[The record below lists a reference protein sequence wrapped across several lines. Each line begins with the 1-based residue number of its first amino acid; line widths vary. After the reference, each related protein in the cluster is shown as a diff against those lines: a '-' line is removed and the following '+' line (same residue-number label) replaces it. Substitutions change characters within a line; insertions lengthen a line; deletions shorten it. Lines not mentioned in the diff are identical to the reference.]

1 MTTKDRIR
9 GRRVGIIGMACSGL
23 AAARLIKRLGG
34 VPFVSDIK
42 NENQLSAELAE
53 LKTLEIEFETGG
65 HTEKVLKS
73 DFIVLSPGVPQT
85 IPILEKIQENGIP
98 VFSEIELASWFC
110 RGKIIAITGSNG
122 KTTTTSLTGAILTA
136 AGINNFVCGNIG
148 APFADAIAS
157 IAPDDYAIVEVSN
170 FQLETIEE
178 FKPNIAMILNLTPDH
193 LDRYD
198 SFDSYK
204 QAKYRITENQDSSDY
219 LILNADDVVIDKN
232 SISTKARKIHFSTAQ
247 SLANGVYLEGK
258 RLVGKINNER
268 YDIIDIDR
276 IRIPGPHNLQN
287 AAAAALAALIIGIEP
302 RDIAIALQSFPGV
315 PHRLEDS
322 GVVAGIKF
330 INDSKA
336 TNVDSVCYALRSID
350 TPICLIAG
358 GRDKGGSYRPII
370 EHGKGRIKEIIL
382 IGEARE
388 KMFEALGKT
397 FPVQFAESLEDAVK
411 KAFDAASP
419 GDTVLLSP
427 ACSSFD
433 MFINFEKRGETFK
446 NSVLALKNGQESA
459 KNYGLK

>member
-1 MTTKDRIR
+1 MTTKDRIT
-9 GRRVGIIGMACSGL
+9 GRRVGVIGMARSGL
-23 AAARLIKRLGG
+23 AAARLVKRLGG
-34 VPFVSDIK
+34 EPFVSDVK
-42 NENQLSAELAE
+42 NESQLPAELAE
-53 LKTLEIEFETGG
+53 LKALEIECESGG
-65 HTEKVLKS
+65 HTERVLKS
-73 DFIVLSPGVPQT
+73 DFIVLSPGVPKT
-85 IPILEKIQENGIP
+85 IPIMEKIHDAGIP
-98 VFSEIELASWFC
+98 IFSEIELASWFC
-110 RGKIIAITGSNG
+110 RGKIVAITGSNG

-148 APFADAIAS
+148 APFADAVANITA
-157 IAPDDYAIVEVSN
+157 DDYAVVEVSN

-193 LDRYD
+193 LDRYE
-198 SFDSYK
+198 SFDDYK
-204 QAKYRITENQDSSDY
+204 QAKYRITENQNSSDY
-219 LILNADDVVIDKN
+219 LILNADDAVIDKN
-232 SISTKARKIHFSTAQ
+232 NISAEARKTHFSIAH
-247 SLANGVYLEGK
+247 SLANGVYVEGK
-258 RLVGKINNER
+258 RLVGKINDEQ
-268 YDIIDIDR
+268 YDIIDIDK

-287 AAAAALAALIIGIEP
+287 AAAAALASLIIGIKP
-302 RDIAIALQSFPGV
+302 KDIASALQSFPGV
-315 PHRLEDS
+315 PHRLEDA

-370 EHGKGRIKEIIL
+370 EYGRGKIKEIIL

-397 FPVQFAESLEDAVK
+397 FPVQFAESMEEAVK
-411 KAFDAASP
+411 KAFDTASP

-433 MFINFEKRGETFK
+433 MFANFERRGDAFK
-446 NSVLALKNGQESA
+446 NSISTLKNGQESA
-459 KNYGLK
+459 RNCGTK